1 MEVQR
6 LRVKKGSYVVSKDE
20 LNPANLTLIVMFFLL
35 ISTHLNKIHGHKPH
49 KVLMSGELLEVLSNG
64 DRFFWLGR

>member
-1 MEVQR
+1 M
-6 LRVKKGSYVVSKDE
+6 SKDE
-20 LNPANLTLIVMFFLL
+20 LNPVNLTLIVMFFLL
-35 ISTHLNKIHGHKPH
+35 TSTHLNKVHGHKPH